1 MIHLENFI
9 WVTLSRTKTK
19 CWFVCV
25 QVKTWFQNRRMKL
38 RRHQKDT
45 SWVSEH
51 YNAKKAVDVNPGPAV
66 YPNMAPLLQQVSC
79 SSVTLPS

>member
-45 SWVSEH
+45 SWVS
-51 YNAKKAVDVNPGPAV
+51 D
-66 YPNMAPLLQQVSC
+66 
-79 SSVTLPS
+79 